1 MTQVRAVASR
11 GPRTAGG
18 PNTSGGAVAGH
29 LLKLARQSLGQSQ
42 EGLAE
47 RLGQG
52 KNTIQGWESGRRPL
66 RHVRRSDLYRLLQS
80 LRALG
85 AAPEVLGRFDDALE
99 ADHFLHEALTARPD
113 AIEPATHPR
122 WPRSSSSAVSQRCL
136 HGP

>member
-1 MTQVRAVASR
+1 MTQVRAAASR

-18 PNTSGGAVAGH
+18 PGTRGGAVAGH

-99 ADHFLHEALTARPD
+99 ADHFLHEALTAGLTRSSRRP
-113 AIEPATHPR
+113 IR